1 MKPARD
7 AILWAAQ
14 NRWLSGH
21 LPRFRF
27 VRASVRRF
35 MPGGRLGDVVAAAG
49 GLEAAGI
56 PSTFTY
62 LGEHVRT
69 PADADDVAEHY
80 QELLDRIE
88 ERRIDAEVSAKP
100 SHLGLAL
107 GPNDTF
113 ERLRGLAERSATRGR
128 HLFVDMEDSSTV
140 EPTLELYRRLLEAT
154 PNVGVCLQAYL
165 HRTPT
170 DVEDV
175 AQGGGSIRLVKGAYR
190 EPRELALQRRVD
202 IGRAFVDQAIA
213 FLEVGGG
220 GRLALGTHDLGLIE
234 EIERRAG
241 APRLR
246 RRPGEPAQGP
256 RPGLPPPR
264 PAPRP
269 PSTRDPWVASRGRG
283 HGTTTAARRATSGG
297 TASALLP
304 TSGSPPRGSDASA
317 HLLGSRAPIVRRR

>member
-14 NRWLSGH
+14 NRWLSEH

-35 MPGGRLGDVVAAAG
+35 MPGERIDDALGAAG
-49 GLEAAGI
+49 GLATDGI
-56 PSTFTY
+56 PATFTY

-88 ERRIDAEVSAKP
+88 ERRMDAEVSAKP

-190 EPRELALQRRVD
+190 EPRELALQRRVE
-202 IGRAFVDQAIA
+202 IGRAFVDQAVA

-234 EIERRAG
+234 EIERRAAAAG
-241 APRLR
+241 FGRDAFEVQMLYGIRAADQRRLARDGYRVRVLISYGTHWYPWFMR
-246 RRPGEPAQGP
+246 RLAEHPANVWLAL
-256 RPGLPPPR
+256 RNL
-264 PAPRP
+264 
-269 PSTRDPWVASRGRG
+269 VGR
-283 HGTTTAARRATSGG
+283 A
-297 TASALLP
+297 
-304 TSGSPPRGSDASA
+304 
-317 HLLGSRAPIVRRR
+317 